1 MVSTR
6 AWNADPVQVPIGPVT
21 RARAK
26 RFKESLYGLI
36 QHIWAK
42 DHLCGPNDNSKCD
55 LQGVVSMIQAVE

>member
-6 AWNADPVQVPIGPVT
+6 AWNADPVQVPIGSFT

-26 RFKESLYGLI
+26 RFKESLNGLI

-42 DHLCGPNDNSKCD
+42 DHLCGPNDNSTHD
-55 LQGVVSMIQAVE
+55 LQGAVSMIQAVE